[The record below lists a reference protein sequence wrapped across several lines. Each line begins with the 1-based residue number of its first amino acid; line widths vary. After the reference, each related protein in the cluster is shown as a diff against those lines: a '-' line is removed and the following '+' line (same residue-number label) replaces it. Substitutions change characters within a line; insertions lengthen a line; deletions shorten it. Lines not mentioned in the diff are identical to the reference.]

1 MPDVTPAHR
10 EIAVHVWRQNR
21 ADAVARIAQAIATAE
36 IRGPAGGRDEPTEA
50 EEHNYVA
57 GLREAFHE
65 AAAALTDGGDT
76 AAVEILRA
84 RAATWGITIP
94 PSTTQESP
102 APR

>member
-21 ADAVARIAQAIATAE
+21 ADAVNRIALAIATAE

-50 EEHNYVA
+50 EERGYVA
-57 GLREAFHE
+57 GLREAFHD
-65 AAAALTDGGDT
+65 AAADLTELGDT

-84 RAATWGITIP
+84 RAATWDITIP
-94 PSTTQESP
+94 TPTTQESP
-102 APR
+102 TPR